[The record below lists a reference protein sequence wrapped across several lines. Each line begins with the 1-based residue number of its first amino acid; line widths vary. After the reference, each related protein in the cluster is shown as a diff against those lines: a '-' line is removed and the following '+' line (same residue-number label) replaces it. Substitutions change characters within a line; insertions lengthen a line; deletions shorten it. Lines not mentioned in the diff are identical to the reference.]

1 MAEDAKKTARCTA
14 ASKETGLVHVYIG
27 KRLKTVQ
34 KDREHV
40 LCEQPCTYQNGLL
53 YFIML

>member
-14 ASKETGLVHVYIG
+14 ASKETSLVDVYIG

-34 KDREHV
+34 MDENMFV
-40 LCEQPCTYQNGLL
+40 
-53 YFIML
+53 